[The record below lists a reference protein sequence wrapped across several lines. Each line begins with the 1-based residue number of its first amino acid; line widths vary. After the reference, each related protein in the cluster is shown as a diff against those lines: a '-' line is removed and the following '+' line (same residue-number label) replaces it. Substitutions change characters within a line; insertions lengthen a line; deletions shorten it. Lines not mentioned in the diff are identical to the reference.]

1 LPKNWIKVAANKCRG
16 TVKSVNLKKRS
27 YMALNRLRKIN
38 TGVDFLGQ
46 IEKDRPTLRQKEAVM
61 QRKISLLET
70 S

>member
-1 LPKNWIKVAANKCRG
+1 
-16 TVKSVNLKKRS
+16 
-27 YMALNRLRKIN
+27 MALNRLRKIN